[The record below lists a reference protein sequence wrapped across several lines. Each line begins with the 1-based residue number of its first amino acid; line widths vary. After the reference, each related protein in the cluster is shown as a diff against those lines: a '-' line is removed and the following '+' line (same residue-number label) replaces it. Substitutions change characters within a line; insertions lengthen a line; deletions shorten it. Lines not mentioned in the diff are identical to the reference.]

1 MREPN
6 PVIEINKYNLAWR
19 RNLPVV
25 KSGKDFFDEKN
36 KIINPFYHEIFEQY
50 FMNKWLK
57 PDDVVLE
64 LGGRYGIVSCTIN
77 SIIKNKKN
85 QVVVEPDKTVLNALK
100 KNKKTFGAKFSIC
113 DKALSDKS
121 LRMTTKGL
129 SSFTEESKM
138 KINNKNL
145 VNKNLVNK
153 NLVNIKFKDFMEKYN
168 LKFNVLVADCE
179 GCLYSF
185 LNDAPLALLKNI
197 EMIIFEKDG
206 IEYTNYEEIYKK
218 LKRRKFIK
226 VDTLLDDFQQVWVR
240 TIKTKI

>member
-1 MREPN
+1 M
-6 PVIEINKYNLAWR
+6 
-19 RNLPVV
+19 
-25 KSGKDFFDEKN
+25 
-36 KIINPFYHEIFEQY
+36 
-50 FMNKWLK
+50 
-57 PDDVVLE
+57 VL
-64 LGGRYGIVSCTIN
+64 Y
-77 SIIKNKKN
+77 
-85 QVVVEPDKTVLNALK
+85 
-100 KNKKTFGAKFSIC
+100 KKTFGAKFSIC

-121 LRMTTKGL
+121 LKMTTKGL

-145 VNKNLVNK
+145 VN
-153 NLVNIKFKDFMEKYN
+153 IKFTDFMEKYN

-226 VDTLLDDFQQVWVR
+226 VDTLLDDFQQVWIR
-240 TIKTKI
+240 AIKTKI

>member
-19 RNLPVV
+19 RNLPAV

-57 PDDVVLE
+57 QDDIVLE

-77 SIIKNKKN
+77 SILKNKKN
-85 QVVVEPDKTVLNALK
+85 QVVIEPDKTVLNALK

-113 DKALSDKS
+113 DKALSDKP
-121 LRMTTKGL
+121 LKMTTKGL

-145 VNKNLVNK
+145 VNKNLVN
-153 NLVNIKFKDFMEKYN
+153 IKFKDFMEKYN
-168 LKFNVLVADCE
+168 LQFNVLVADCE

-226 VDTLLDDFQQVWVR
+226 VDTLLDDFQQVWIR
-240 TIKTKI
+240 IRRLC